1 MPRRPTTERLLAA
14 AIEVFSRR
22 GMAATTREIAETAG
36 VNEATLFRQFET
48 KEHLLTAVTAEI
60 VRAQAEA
67 LDRINLDDFDLRR
80 DMTRLAAAYEAALRR
95 HRDFIRTMISQP
107 VDPRLAERAMKEV
120 VEPLRRK
127 FLAYLDEGR
136 RRGLLRA
143 ANNAAAM
150 DAFTGMIFAYA
161 LRSAVYPPGYSR
173 QAYLKECVRLFV
185 EGLGR
190 PA

>member
-1 MPRRPTTERLLAA
+1 MARRPTTERLLAA

-22 GMAATTREIAETAG
+22 GLAATTREIAETAG

-60 VRAQAEA
+60 VRTQAEA
-67 LDRINLDDFDLRR
+67 LDHINLDDFDLRR

-120 VEPLRRK
+120 IEPLRRK
-127 FLAYLDEGR
+127 FLAYLAEGQ
-136 RRGLLRA
+136 RRGLLRP
-143 ANNAAAM
+143 ANTAAAM

-173 QAYLKECVRLFV
+173 DAYLKECVSLFV
-185 EGLGR
+185 EGLR
-190 PA
+190 A